1 MMGDVTPPPGAR
13 GAGRCGIRLPFAGRG
28 TGGGALGFSK
38 LSGVLL
44 GKRGLNGVNPGLKGP
59 WDRDS
64 WLMGWYKVGAVEK
77 VEPPW

>member
-1 MMGDVTPPPGAR
+1 MTPAPGGR

-44 GKRGLNGVNPGLKGP
+44 GKRGLNGVIPGLKGP
-59 WDRDS
+59 WDKEILLID
-64 WLMGWYKVGAVEK
+64 WYRVGAVEK
-77 VEPPW
+77 VEPFP